1 MFTHLFT
8 PEEGEQLESVHI
20 QRQRAQAAHDLV
32 DYYFQIS
39 RDDTSSLDVLR
50 KQKGKEGRRQLAL
63 ILRRLNVVA
72 KEVDL
77 PIAEKVRGHRLCD
90 CWGERIFLFILHRL
104 EKILISIARS
114 SRKICSIYSIDATV
128 KKIQR

>member
-1 MFTHLFT
+1 MLTLAA
-8 PEEGEQLESVHI
+8 GEQLESVHL
-20 QRQRAQAAHDLV
+20 QRQRAQAAHDLI

-77 PIAEKVRGHRLCD
+77 PIAEKV
-90 CWGERIFLFILHRL
+90 LHP
-104 EKILISIARS
+104 
-114 SRKICSIYSIDATV
+114 C
-128 KKIQR
+128 